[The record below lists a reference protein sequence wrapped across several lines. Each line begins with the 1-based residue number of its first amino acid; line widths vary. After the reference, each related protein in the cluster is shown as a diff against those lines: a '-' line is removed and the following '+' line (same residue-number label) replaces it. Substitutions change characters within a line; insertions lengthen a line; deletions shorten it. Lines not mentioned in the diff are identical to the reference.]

1 MELKL
6 ARQTLDAK
14 PKTISLEK
22 IEEMVKKEGDKI
34 FYFDRENS
42 HKDLMDMVDYF
53 EERGFSVYFREV
65 KYGLDENDYI
75 YEVHILA

>member
-6 ARQTLDAK
+6 ARETLKSK
-14 PKTISLEK
+14 PKKIDIKK
-22 IEEMVKKEGDKI
+22 IEEAVAKEGNKI

-42 HKDLMDMVDYF
+42 HKDLMELVDYF
-53 EERGFSVYFREV
+53 EEKGYSVYFREV
-65 KYGLDENDYI
+65 RYGLDENDYI

>member
-6 ARQTLDAK
+6 ARETLKSK
-14 PKTISLEK
+14 PKTITLEK
-22 IEEMVKKEGDKI
+22 IEEALTKEKDKI

-42 HKDLMDMVDYF
+42 HKDLMDLVDYF
-53 EERGFSVYFREV
+53 EEKGYSVYFREV

>member
-6 ARQTLDAK
+6 ARTQLDAK

-22 IEEMVKKEGDKI
+22 IEAAFAKDRQQI

-42 HKDLMDMVDYF
+42 RKQLIALVEFF
-53 EERGFSVYFREV
+53 EEKGLSVYHRTV
-65 KYGLDENDYI
+65 RYGLDENDYM
-75 YEVHILA
+75 YEVHIL

>member
-6 ARQTLDAK
+6 ARTQLDAK

-22 IEEMVKKEGDKI
+22 IEAAFAKDPQQI

-42 HKDLMDMVDYF
+42 HNQLIALVEFF
-53 EERGFSVYFREV
+53 EEKGLSVYHRTV
-65 KYGLDENDYI
+65 KYGLDENDYM
-75 YEVHILA
+75 YEVHIL

>member
-6 ARQTLDAK
+6 ARTQLDAK

-22 IEEMVKKEGDKI
+22 SEAAFTKDPQQI

-42 HKDLMDMVDYF
+42 HKQLIALVEFF
-53 EERGFSVYFREV
+53 EEKGLSVYHRTV
-65 KYGLDENDYI
+65 RYGLNENDYM
-75 YEVHILA
+75 YEVHIL

>member
-6 ARQTLDAK
+6 ARTELKAK
-14 PKTISLEK
+14 PKKISIEK
-22 IEEMVKKEGDKI
+22 IEEEVKKEGNKI

-42 HKDLMDMVDYF
+42 HKDLMNLVDYF
-53 EERGFSVYFREV
+53 EERGYSVYFREV
-65 KYGLDENDYI
+65 RYGLDENDYI

>member
-6 ARQTLDAK
+6 ARQELSSK
-14 PKTISLEK
+14 PKTISVEK
-22 IEEMVKKEGDKI
+22 IEEAVQKEGNKI

-42 HKDLMDMVDYF
+42 HKDLVELVEYF
-53 EERGFSVYFREV
+53 EEKGYSVYFREV